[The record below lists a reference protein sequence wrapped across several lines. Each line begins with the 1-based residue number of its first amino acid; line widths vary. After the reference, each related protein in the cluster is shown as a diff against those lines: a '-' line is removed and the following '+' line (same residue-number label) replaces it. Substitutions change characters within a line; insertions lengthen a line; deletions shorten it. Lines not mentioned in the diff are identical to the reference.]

1 MITHSLFPTAVTFYK
16 HKGITEKEIK
26 FIAKQETRG
35 NTGNTTSIDNNILEN
50 REMKK
55 LKQFI
60 EKSLKEYFQNI
71 YVPKNNVEPYI
82 TQSWCNYTK
91 EGQYHH
97 KHAHPNSFISGVFY
111 VQADKTKDKIYFYK
125 EEYKQ
130 IKIPAKEYNLFN
142 SESWWFETGTND
154 LVVFPSNLTHMV
166 EKVVGK
172 ERISLSF
179 NTFLKGC
186 IGEDTELTGLHI
198 GA

>member
-1 MITHSLFPTAVTFYK
+1 LITHSLFPTAVTFFQYE
-16 HKGITEKEIK
+16 GITEKETK
-26 FIAKQETRG
+26 FLVKQKTRS
-35 NTGNTTSIDNNILEN
+35 NTGNTTSIDNTILEN
-50 REMKK
+50 KEMKK

-60 EKSLKEYFQNI
+60 EKSVKEYFKNI
-71 YVPKNNVEPYI
+71 YQPKNNVEPYI

-91 EGQYHH
+91 EGQFHH

-130 IKIPAKEYNLFN
+130 IKVPAKEYNLFN

-154 LVVFPSNLTHMV
+154 LVIFPSSLIHMV

-179 NTFLKGC
+179 NTFLKGY
-186 IGEDTELTGLHI
+186 IGEDLELTGLHI
-198 GA
+198 GV